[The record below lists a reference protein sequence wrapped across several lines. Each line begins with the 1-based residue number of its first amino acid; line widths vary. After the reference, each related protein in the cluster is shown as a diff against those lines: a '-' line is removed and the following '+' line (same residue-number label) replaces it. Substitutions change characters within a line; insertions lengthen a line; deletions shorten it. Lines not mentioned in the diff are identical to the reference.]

1 MRSTSFSTS
10 TADLHGGGSNHH
22 RERHRC
28 THGSEQAARV
38 ARAGSYLPA
47 RVLPSPGAARIEGQA
62 VRLRTMALIAGLA
75 APPLGAWI
83 DMRLAVVRL
92 EDRSAD
98 IDRRL
103 ERIERSVYG
112 EAK

>member
-1 MRSTSFSTS
+1 
-10 TADLHGGGSNHH
+10 
-22 RERHRC
+22 
-28 THGSEQAARV
+28 
-38 ARAGSYLPA
+38 
-47 RVLPSPGAARIEGQA
+47 
-62 VRLRTMALIAGLA
+62 MALIAGLA

-112 EAK
+112 EAKLGAMDDDLDAGVAP